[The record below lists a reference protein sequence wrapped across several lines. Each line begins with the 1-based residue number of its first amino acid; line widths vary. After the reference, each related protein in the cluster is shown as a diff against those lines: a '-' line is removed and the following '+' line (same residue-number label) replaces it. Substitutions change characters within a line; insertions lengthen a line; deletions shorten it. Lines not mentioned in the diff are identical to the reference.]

1 MLDAYGS
8 AISRI
13 ESGGKYDILGPTIPK
28 TGDRAYGKYQ
38 IMGANIPQ
46 WTEQYLGQ
54 RMTPDEF
61 LASPEA
67 QEKVFQGRFGE
78 YVQKYGP
85 EGAAK
90 AWFAGEKGMH
100 NPNAK
105 DVLGT
110 TVEGYGQK
118 FMAGL
123 GGPQGATPVAQ
134 MPPQGILAAPAP
146 QNAPTGLLA
155 PGNAN
160 VAPAQQPQGIL
171 GGGMSPEEVAALMA
185 PPKPLQHLQI
195 PMARR
200 KAGLSFGGYRS

>member
-38 IMGANIPQ
+38 VMGANIPQ
-46 WTEQYLGQ
+46 WTKQYLG
-54 RMTPDEF
+54 REMTPQEF
-61 LASPEA
+61 LADPQA
-67 QEKVFQGRFGE
+67 QDAVFQGRFGE

-90 AWFAGEKGMH
+90 AWFAGEKGMN

-110 TVEGYGQK
+110 TVQGYGQK

-123 GGPQGATPVAQ
+123 GGGQG
-134 MPPQGILAAPAP
+134 AAPAP
-146 QNAPTGLLA
+146 QNPAQGILA
-155 PGNAN
+155 PPTPQNAPAGILGQQGVP
-160 VAPAQQPQGIL
+160 VAPAQQSQGLL
-171 GGGMSPEEVAALMA
+171 GGGMTPEQVAEFMA
-185 PPKPLQHLQI
+185 PPKPIQHLQI
-195 PMARR
+195 PIARPK
-200 KAGLSFGGYRS
+200 KAGFSSLRG

>member
-1 MLDAYGS
+1 MMEAYDRSLSG
-8 AISRI
+8 I
-13 ESGGKYDILGPTIPK
+13 ESGGRYDALGPIIPK
-28 TGDRAYGKYQ
+28 SGDRAYGKRQ
-38 IMGANIPQ
+38 VMGANVGP
-46 WTEQYLGQ
+46 WTEQYYGQ
-54 RMTPDEF
+54 RLTPEEF
-61 LASPEA
+61 LANPEA
-67 QEKVFQGRFGE
+67 QDAVFKGKFGE

-110 TVEGYGQK
+110 TVQGYGQK

-123 GGPQGATPVAQ
+123 GEGQGAPPVAQ
-134 MPPQGILAAPAP
+134 TPPQGILAAPAP

-160 VAPAQQPQGIL
+160 VAPPQQGIL
-171 GGGMSPEEVAALMA
+171 GGGGMSPEDIAALMA
-185 PPKPLQHLQI
+185 PPKPIQHI
-195 PMARR
+195 PIQMARP
-200 KAGLSFGGYRS
+200 KAGLFSRTRA

>member
-54 RMTPDEF
+54 KMTPDEF
-61 LASPEA
+61 LANPEA

-110 TVEGYGQK
+110 TVQGYGQK

-123 GGPQGATPVAQ
+123 GEGQGAPPVAQ
-134 MPPQGILAAPAP
+134 TPPQGILAAPAP

-160 VAPAQQPQGIL
+160 VAPPQQGIL
-171 GGGMSPEEVAALMA
+171 GGGGMSPEDIAALMA
-185 PPKPLQHLQI
+185 PPKPIQHI
-195 PMARR
+195 PIQMARP
-200 KAGLSFGGYRS
+200 KAGLFSRTRA